1 MNYEVVNIRNP
12 TDSRELATKFSDANN
27 LLFVAV
33 FARVITNNV
42 TVDSIYS
49 N

>member
-27 LLFVAV
+27 LLFVAST
-33 FARVITNNV
+33 RTRHHEQCHR
-42 TVDSIYS
+42 
-49 N
+49 